1 MESMSLVKQTP
12 QPLFLSAALQI
23 LKTVRRT
30 RRDTRDEGKRLDPE
44 SEPETKVRNCARET
58 GRRPEGGSSAPS
70 QWRDFRRTQK
80 MGQDWVKIGRCQRGG
95 QAG

>member
-58 GRRPEGGSSAPS
+58 GRRPEGGSAPS

-95 QAG
+95 RAG